1 VEVNLSK
8 MREVE
13 FHDLTALL
21 VPQLSSGA
29 RLDVLL
35 VANAPVDVL
44 EPDHRSVPTLLSGP
58 EWLRDLGT
66 LLPAWT
72 WRYSAGPTSCL
83 DSAVVGA

>member
-1 VEVNLSK
+1 MEVNLSK

-44 EPDHRSVPTLLSGP
+44 EPDHR
-58 EWLRDLGT
+58 
-66 LLPAWT
+66 
-72 WRYSAGPTSCL
+72 
-83 DSAVVGA
+83 